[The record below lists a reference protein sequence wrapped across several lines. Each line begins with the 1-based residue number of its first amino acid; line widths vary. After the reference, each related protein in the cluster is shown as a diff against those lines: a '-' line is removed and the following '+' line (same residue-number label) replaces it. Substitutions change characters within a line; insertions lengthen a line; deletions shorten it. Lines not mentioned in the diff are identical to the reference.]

1 MDINTQNSSGMMNG
15 MSPTPNNEKK
25 VGPIVGALIIVLI
38 LIIAALYFF
47 GQKLNTNIPSE
58 TPSANENTEIS
69 SEQTSL
75 NVPPNSM
82 TATATEPD
90 NIQSLQSDLDIQLK
104 DVDYSF

>member
-15 MSPTPNNEKK
+15 MPPSPSTEKK

-47 GQKLNTNIPSE
+47 GSRLNNQTPVE
-58 TPSANENTEIS
+58 TS
-69 SEQTSL
+69 SQSSQEAV
-75 NVPPNSM
+75 NM
-82 TATATEPD
+82 TATATQASQAD
-90 NIQSLQSDLDIQLK
+90 DVDSLQADLDVQMK

>member
-15 MSPTPNNEKK
+15 MPPVPSTEKK

-47 GQKLNTNIPSE
+47 GSKLNTQAPVESQQQATLE
-58 TPSANENTEIS
+58 TADNGE
-69 SEQTSL
+69 
-75 NVPPNSM
+75 M
-82 TATATEPD
+82 TASAAQAD
-90 NIQSLQSDLDIQLK
+90 DVASLQADLDMQMK